1 MSSECKST
9 TSLYWNRL
17 KNLSHFKRMKIPMKI
32 QIELKNKVKLA
43 EMFFITSVNS
53 LLIHY
58 VCKNEEMKLILTTTN
73 GFH

>member
-9 TSLYWNRL
+9 TSPYWNRL
-17 KNLSHFKRMKIPMKI
+17 KNLEHFKWMKIPMKI

-43 EMFFITSVNS
+43 EMFFITRVNS
-53 LLIHY
+53 MLIHY

>member
-17 KNLSHFKRMKIPMKI
+17 KNLSHFKWMKIPTKI

-43 EMFFITSVNS
+43 EIFFVTRVNS
-53 LLIHY
+53 LLITY
-58 VCKNEEMKLILTTTN
+58 ARMKK
-73 GFH
+73 

>member
-1 MSSECKST
+1 
-9 TSLYWNRL
+9 
-17 KNLSHFKRMKIPMKI
+17 MKIPMKI

-43 EMFFITSVNS
+43 EMFFITRVNS

-58 VCKNEEMKLILTTTN
+58 VWKNEEMKLILTTTN

>member
-17 KNLSHFKRMKIPMKI
+17 KNLEHFKWMKIPMKI